1 MLKFLLSMPKL
12 NNHKIALLLLL
23 LNTVLFASNVMFAK
37 LAVGVV
43 PPFTLA
49 FFRWFTA
56 LLLFL
61 PFKARSFFSNTKG
74 IKKEWKRFL
83 LLGAL
88 GMLICGGLPFV
99 AAHGIS
105 ANNIALIYTFSAIVI
120 IVFERI
126 FYGVQIRKL
135 QIVGIVLAT
144 VGVAYILF
152 EGQLQN
158 LISISFQFGDVLILI
173 AAICWAIY
181 SLLLKYKKS
190 AFERDEKFLGN
201 MIGGS
206 IMLFP
211 FFLWELQLDYEFTP
225 NLIWVFLAIGLL
237 PSLLAFL
244 IYQKVQDMTSSSFA
258 GVVFYLVP
266 FVNALNAYFF
276 LDETLE
282 YYHVIGGGIALVGV
296 FLANKRA

>member
-1 MLKFLLSMPKL
+1 MPKL

-23 LNTVLFASNVMFAK
+23 LNTFLFASNVMFAK

-61 PFKARSFFSNTKG
+61 PFKARSFFSNTAG
-74 IKKEWKRFL
+74 IKNEWKRFL
-83 LLGAL
+83 LLGTL

-99 AAHGIS
+99 AAHEIS
-105 ANNIALIYTFSAIVI
+105 ANNIALIYTFSAVVI

-126 FYGVQIRKL
+126 FYGVSIKWL
-135 QIVGIVLAT
+135 QIGGIILAT
-144 VGVAYILF
+144 CGVTYILF
-152 EGQLQN
+152 EGELQN
-158 LISISFQFGDVLILI
+158 FIEITFQFGDVLILI
-173 AAICWAIY
+173 AAISWAAY
-181 SLLLKYKKS
+181 SLLLKHKKS

-201 MIGGS
+201 IIGGA

-211 FFLWELQLDYEFTP
+211 FFLWELQLDYVFTP
-225 NLIWVFLAIGLL
+225 DLIWLFLGIGLL
-237 PSLLAFL
+237 PSLCAFL

-266 FVNALNAYFF
+266 FVYALNAYFF
-276 LDETLE
+276 LGETLE
-282 YYHVIGGGIALVGV
+282 YYHVIGGGIALFGV
-296 FLANKRA
+296 FLANKKA